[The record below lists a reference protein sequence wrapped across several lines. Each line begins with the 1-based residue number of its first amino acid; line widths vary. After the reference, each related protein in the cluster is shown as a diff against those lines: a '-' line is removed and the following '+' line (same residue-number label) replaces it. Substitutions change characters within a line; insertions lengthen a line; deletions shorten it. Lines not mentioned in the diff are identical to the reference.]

1 MSGSKKK
8 KKKSNYTIMFI
19 PEDNGKTF
27 SLHLHKTVFRSLL
40 FFLVLFLIG
49 VVALLFKTGEIGVK
63 LQLVHSLREENRRL
77 EQENSDL
84 QLAMEKIER
93 IEALSSYLQR
103 VALAVGENPAKLPLN
118 TLASSD
124 KVIGQDSL
132 DVFLNSVRLTDSD
145 QHRNLLS
152 ASISPTHILA
162 SIPNIRP
169 VEGWITRSFTPKT
182 ENDPGH
188 LGVDF
193 AAAKGSL
200 IRVSAPGIVDEVLDD
215 KYFGLMVVVK
225 HNFGFVTRYAHCSQI
240 LVSPGDN
247 VERGQS
253 IALVGN
259 TGRSSGPHLHYEV
272 IKGGKHV
279 DPLQYTLNQLTS
291 FE

>member
-1 MSGSKKK
+1 MSGKLKKK
-8 KKKSNYTIMFI
+8 EKSNYTIMFI
-19 PEDNGKTF
+19 PDDNGKTF
-27 SLHLHKTVFRSLL
+27 SLHFHKNVFRSFI
-40 FFLVLFLIG
+40 FFLVLFIIG
-49 VVALLFKTGEIGVK
+49 IVALLAKTGEIGVK
-63 LQLVHSLREENRRL
+63 LQLVYSLREENKRL
-77 EQENSDL
+77 KEENGKL
-84 QLAMEKIER
+84 QLAMEKVER

-103 VALAVGENPAKLPLN
+103 VALSVGESPEKFPLN
-118 TLASSD
+118 TFTSSD
-124 KVIGQDSL
+124 KLIGEDSL
-132 DVFLNSVRLTDSD
+132 DVFLNSVRLTESD
-145 QHRNLLS
+145 QNQDLVT

-169 VEGWITRSFTPKT
+169 VEGWITRSFTPKS
-182 ENDPGH
+182 EKNPGH

-200 IRVSAPGIVDEVLDD
+200 IRVSAPGIVDEVKDD

-247 VERGQS
+247 VERGQT

-279 DPLQYTLNQLTS
+279 DPLQFTLNQLTS
-291 FE
+291 F